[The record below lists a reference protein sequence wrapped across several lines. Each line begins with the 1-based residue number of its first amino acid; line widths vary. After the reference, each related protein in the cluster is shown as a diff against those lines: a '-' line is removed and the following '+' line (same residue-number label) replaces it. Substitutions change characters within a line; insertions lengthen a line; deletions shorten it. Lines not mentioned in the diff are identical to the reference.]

1 MNKEQKQPNT
11 EAQFALQNVI
21 SRLFEL
27 ERFDI
32 DTSWNGEFTELE
44 RRIESTGE
52 FVSWRSIRTLI
63 SKIREENGL

>member
-1 MNKEQKQPNT
+1 MSKEQKQQNK

-32 DTSWNGEFTELE
+32 DTAWNGEFTELE

-63 SKIREENGL
+63 SKIREENGI